1 MTDIIHSMFSDY
13 NWIKLGIDNIT
24 MITTIKTPNCWKL
37 KNILLNNS
45 GVKELSKELKNTLNN

>member
-13 NWIKLGIDNIT
+13 NWIKLENDNNN
-24 MITTIKTPNCWKL
+24 KNSKLLKL

-45 GVKELSKELKNTLNN
+45 GMKQLSKELKNT